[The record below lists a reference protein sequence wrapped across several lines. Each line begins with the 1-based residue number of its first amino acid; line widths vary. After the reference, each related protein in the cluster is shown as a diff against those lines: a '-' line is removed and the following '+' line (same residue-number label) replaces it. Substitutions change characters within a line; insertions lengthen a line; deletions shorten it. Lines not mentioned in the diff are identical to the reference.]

1 MLPQESKF
9 DGIFMV
15 FNEMIFLSGAVL
27 GAPLVGLSL
36 KSPVLVGLIT
46 KRSIE
51 SVTVK
56 TRLAVKN

>member
-1 MLPQESKF
+1 
-9 DGIFMV
+9 
-15 FNEMIFLSGAVL
+15 MIFLSGAVL

-56 TRLAVKN
+56 TRLAAKN